1 MSYISDQII
10 NSRINL
16 FAKDINS
23 DIDNIIRIKLKD
35 EVEGKGN
42 ECGYIIKDSI
52 KIIKRSIGQVT
63 TLNNK
68 SMIKYALTYS
78 CKIISPSPGDIIK
91 SYISNINKMGVIS
104 YIKLNDDDIFE
115 NSPMIIM
122 IPKEYFNNSTRNF
135 EDLTIGQS
143 LEVSVIGS
151 REKWKNDKIS
161 IVAKPN

>member
-1 MSYISDQII
+1 MSYISEQII
-10 NSRINL
+10 NSRIDL
-16 FAKDINS
+16 FANDINN

-52 KIIKRSIGQVT
+52 KIIKRTMGKVIT
-63 TLNNK
+63 ANNR
-68 SMIKYALTYS
+68 SMIKYGITYL

-104 YIKLNDDDIFE
+104 YIKLNDDDTFE
-115 NSPMIIM
+115 QSPMIIM
-122 IPKEYFNNSTRNF
+122 IPKEYFNDSTRNF
-135 EDLTIGQS
+135 EDLTVGQS